1 MEKFNELIDKFKN
14 KKSSNPELADLW
26 INYLEIKIEHFNNI
40 INQAN
45 NTIANLD
52 NHPELSLETIQFLY
66 NFHTISNNT

>member
-1 MEKFNELIDKFKN
+1 MDELTELINKFKN
-14 KKSSNPELADLW
+14 KKNSNPELAKFW

-45 NTIANLD
+45 NTIANID

>member
-52 NHPELSLETIQFLY
+52 NHPELSLETIKFLY
-66 NFHTISNNT
+66 NFHTISNIT